1 MKNKQMH
8 PAISVL
14 VISAA
19 QLLAWFMG
27 AIISENL
34 DQFIALMVVVFSYL
48 FLAVF
53 SIVLA
58 AQEKISKN
66 TLMVNALALFTG
78 AALALLIRMNTPNMG
93 DAGIGLAV
101 ASIIVLIL
109 MGVNLLLT
117 GLIIAGKKAL
127 G

>member
-14 VISAA
+14 AISAA
-19 QLLAWFMG
+19 QLLVWFIG
-27 AIISENL
+27 TIISDM

-48 FLAVF
+48 FLVVF
-53 SIVLA
+53 SIVLT

-66 TLMVNALALFTG
+66 TLMVNALALFAG
-78 AALALLIRMNTPNMG
+78 AALALLIRMNTTNMG

-117 GLIIAGKKAL
+117 GLIIAGKKL
-127 G
+127 LD